1 MGLIGISKVG
11 FSCKCGKFYYGA
23 TIIGLYLLSS
33 NSDCS
38 NHMCGFDNEDS
49 SGWIC
54 AIYPSTDTPC
64 SGDEYYYLAGD
75 CYSAG
80 DLLSDI
86 CYCSS
91 GVYVEHMNC
100 EDTSTTF
107 CYNNMCPP
115 TNSYNGKTC
124 VFADGASDYGGIT
137 VRCHKK

>member
-1 MGLIGISKVG
+1 MP
-11 FSCKCGKFYYGA
+11 
-23 TIIGLYLLSS
+23 LSS

-38 NHMCGFDNEDS
+38 NHICGFDSEDN

-80 DLLSDI
+80 DLLTDI

-100 EDTSTTF
+100 EDTSTAF

-115 TNSYNGKTC
+115 TNSYNGKL
-124 VFADGASDYGGIT
+124 VFLQMVLRIM
-137 VRCHKK
+137 VV